1 MANLKT
7 IDRGTRTL
15 KSINNFARLQID
27 FFQIVFCLGFVHGF
41 PHSFARLF
49 RRGGESFGL
58 VPTKDSEFDSERR
71 MEEGFEEEEL
81 EEGDEEEEEGQD
93 KRMQMKAE
101 VHQRRECVINRRLKI
116 LRRIDTHMHL

>member
-1 MANLKT
+1 MAHLKT

-15 KSINNFARLQID
+15 KSVNDFACLQID
-27 FFQIVFCLGFVHGF
+27 IFQIVFCLGFVHGF

-49 RRGGESFGL
+49 RRNGESFGL
-58 VPTKDSEFDSERR
+58 VLTKDSEFDSERR

-93 KRMQMKAE
+93 ERMQMKAE
-101 VHQRRECVINRRLKI
+101 VHKRRKCVIDRRLKMW
-116 LRRIDTHMHL
+116 R